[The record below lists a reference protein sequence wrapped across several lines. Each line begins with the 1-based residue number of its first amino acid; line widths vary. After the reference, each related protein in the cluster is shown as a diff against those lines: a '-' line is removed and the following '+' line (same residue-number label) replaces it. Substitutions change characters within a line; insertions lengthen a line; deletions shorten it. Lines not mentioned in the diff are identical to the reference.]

1 MIRVMTVDDH
11 QIMREGVKRLL
22 GESPDLRVVAEAES
36 GPDALTALVK
46 QPVDVVLLDVAMPG
60 TSFVETLRSL
70 RERFPKTRVIV
81 LTGHAEEEYAVRA
94 LKAGASG
101 YVTKEH
107 SSDELIGAIR
117 KAHAGG
123 TYVSAELA
131 ERLAREIGGGGTTE
145 GPAHE
150 ALSDRE
156 LEVLRLLGQGKSVKE
171 IAAALNLSS
180 KTVST
185 YRTRLLE
192 KLELT
197 STAELIRYAVEHDL

>member
-1 MIRVMTVDDH
+1 MIRVMSVDDH
-11 QIMREGVKRLL
+11 RIVREGVTRLL
-22 GESPDLRVVAEAES
+22 GESPDIRVTAEATS
-36 GPDALTALVK
+36 GPGAVDQLAKEA
-46 QPVDVVLLDVAMPG
+46 VDVVLLDVAIPG

-70 RERFPKTRVIV
+70 RERFPKVKVIV
-81 LTGHAEEEYAVRA
+81 LSGHAEEEYAIRA

-107 SSDELIGAIR
+107 SAEELIAAIR
-117 KAHAGG
+117 KAHSGG

-131 ERLAREIGGGGTTE
+131 ERLAREVGGIDA
-145 GPAHE
+145 GPAHD

-156 LEVLRLLGQGKSVKE
+156 HEVLRLLGKGRSVKE
-171 IAAALNLSS
+171 IGAELELSP

-192 KLELT
+192 KLGLRT
-197 STAELIRYAVEHDL
+197 TADLIRYAVEHRM